1 MSWSDVPE
9 LPSSSRQQWTRAS
22 RIPDVTSL
30 KFARPPTFLNRRK
43 VRTLERLE
51 LFSFSLVMM
60 CCCITVRGGYD
71 QQNQKDSST
80 MLGRQSVTGL
90 LLALSCLS
98 CEAFVPAA
106 MHPAIARVAPQ
117 KERKSV
123 SLRMGMD
130 IVTYVRTEWIS
141 AALCT
146 NQTPGTA
153 DTCLQLGSQ
162 DGRCVNFLPR
172 TIREI
177 ITSTVEADGVLPVS
191 VRRQLKQQQ
200 DRRGAAR
207 VTYYDQRADDLK
219 DLKDESVDIV
229 ISLQATARMLENG
242 LDWKKSVR
250 EAARVLKP
258 GGRLLFVEQT
268 LLEGE
273 SYLDYV
279 DLLGTAAADGEPTA
293 DGDEEVERFPV
304 FEEVGYDDV
313 DLVLIPYVAGVALKS
328 MDAGLTKKE
337 RDMKEKNAE
346 RDKVADLSI
355 LAYERGLKKRKRK
368 KKVPEEETG
377 EKAMGK

>member
-1 MSWSDVPE
+1 MTHHRS
-9 LPSSSRQQWTRAS
+9 PSLAYHN
-22 RIPDVTSL
+22 IV
-30 KFARPPTFLNRRK
+30 
-43 VRTLERLE
+43 RLE
-51 LFSFSLVMM
+51 LFSFSLL
-60 CCCITVRGGYD
+60 CIDVVARKGYT
-71 QQNQKDSST
+71 NNKLKRIPST
-80 MLGRQSVTGL
+80 MLGRQSVIGL
-90 LLALSCLS
+90 LLALSCHS
-98 CEAFVPAA
+98 CEAFVPATK
-106 MHPAIARVAPQ
+106 HPAIARFAPQ
-117 KERKSV
+117 NERKSV
-123 SLRMGMD
+123 SLQMGMD
-130 IVTYVRTEWIS
+130 MVTYLRTEWIS

-153 DTCLQLGSQ
+153 DTCLQLGSE

-177 ITSTVEADGVLPVS
+177 ITSTVEADGVLPVA

-229 ISLQATARMLENG
+229 ISLQATARMLETG

-279 DLLGTAAADGEPTA
+279 DTLGTAADDGEITE

-328 MDAGLTKKE
+328 MDAGLTKTERVAKE
-337 RDMKEKNAE
+337 KNAEKAEKNAE
-346 RDKVADLSI
+346 RDKIADLSI
-355 LAYERGLKKRKRK
+355 LAYERGIKRRKRK
-368 KKVPEEETG
+368 KKGGEEET
-377 EKAMGK
+377 EAKAIGK